1 MVKEPIEGEEGSV
14 TESTAS
20 DINTGGSA
28 DTISTTVEKA
38 IDQGK
43 QEPVNHTPS
52 TYSHDDSTASK
63 VAHDEDWL
71 PMKET
76 PVKKTSPLYTKPR
89 GTTELPPEKEFD
101 EHMPDIDTGVKKTS
115 RLYTKPRGTSD
126 IPDDIGRRPQTIGSQ
141 RDSPMF
147 KEQPK
152 ESLFTKISES
162 PRRAKERAEEIGY
175 SAQKAY
181 HTAREVPAETAAKE
195 RYESRMTEND
205 IKFEKGEIS
214 STIHKR
220 RQMEYA
226 TEFDKEKKPVEQRL
240 VATSMHVGNAFISGL
255 QHTQQKVA
263 KEYWSSPA
271 PRIKP
276 SRGVDTTRIENI
288 GVRPTASKST
298 RKGKQPVAAPR
309 YQIDFGKSAG
319 SPIDFSGG
327 YTLFGAKKRKR

>member
-1 MVKEPIEGEEGSV
+1 VVKEAIEGEEGSV
-14 TESTAS
+14 IESTAS
-20 DINTGGSA
+20 DINASGSA

-43 QEPVNHTPS
+43 QEPVNHTQS
-52 TYSHDDSTASK
+52 TYSHDESVASK
-63 VAHDEDWL
+63 TAHEEDWL
-71 PMKET
+71 PMKEAS
-76 PVKKTSPLYTKPR
+76 VKKTSPLYTKPR
-89 GTTELPPEKEFD
+89 GTTELPPEKEFN
-101 EHMPDIDTGVKKTS
+101 ENMPDIDTGVKKTTAF
-115 RLYTKPRGTSD
+115 YTKPKGTSD
-126 IPDDIGRRPQTIGSQ
+126 IPDDMGQRPRTIGTA

-147 KEQPK
+147 KEQKK

-162 PRRAKERAEEIGY
+162 PRRVKERAEEMGY

-181 HTAREVPAETAAKE
+181 HSAREVPAETAAKE
-195 RYESRMTEND
+195 RYESRMAEND

-226 TEFDKEKKPVEQRL
+226 TEFDKEKKPIEQRV

-263 KEYWSSPA
+263 KEYRSSPA

-276 SRGVDTTRIENI
+276 SRGVDTSRIENI
-288 GVRPTASKST
+288 GVRPAASKTT

-309 YQIDFGKSAG
+309 YQIDFGKSGG

-327 YTLFGAKKRKR
+327 YNIFGAKKKKR